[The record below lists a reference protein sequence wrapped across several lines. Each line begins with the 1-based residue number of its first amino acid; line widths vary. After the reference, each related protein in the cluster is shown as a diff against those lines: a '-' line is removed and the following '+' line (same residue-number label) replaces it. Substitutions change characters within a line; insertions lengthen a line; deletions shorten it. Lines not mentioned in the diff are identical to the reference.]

1 VVAFRDLLDVSPGMF
16 GEAAQ
21 RWQRTAEALRARAGD
36 LDARLAGLSEWS
48 GAAADAASSTF
59 ATYRKQLTDAA
70 DVLNRIPPV
79 FHTAGPVVGDARSRL
94 LHAVDEAR
102 SAGLEVNADTG
113 QVTLSLA
120 PANPRGADLSRQ
132 AEIQEWIDNALADA
146 TRADNEAAD
155 ALRNLTAQYAGF
167 APDSATVAASATAIP
182 PPGTA
187 PAEVRKWWDALSPMQ
202 QESLLFTHEAQLGQ
216 LDGLPTPVRDRA
228 NRSRLAEQRAR
239 LEADQIRLTGRRDL
253 TESERAQLDD
263 INAKLNG
270 IKSIELRL
278 HTPDPA
284 KQPAFLLGFDTTGTG
299 RAIVAAG
306 NPDTAV
312 NVATYVPGTGAN
324 LGSIEGLMDRSDRML
339 SAAAVEKSPSTCVI
353 TWVGYNAP
361 QEILDAGDADYAD
374 TAKKDLDRFQDG
386 LRATHQG
393 PPSHNTVL
401 GHSYGSTVIGHTAR
415 DEGLNADEVV
425 FVGSPGVGVANVADL
440 HLRPEQVHATVA
452 DHDII
457 QLTNMPAP
465 FPDPHGPS
473 PTQPGFGATTFSSKP
488 GDEGSSLTMGLST
501 SAHSQYWD
509 PNNDSLRNFGKI
521 IAGKPTY

>member
-48 GAAADAASSTF
+48 GAAADAARSTF

-278 HTPDPA
+278 HTPDPT

-339 SAAAVEKSPSTCVI
+339 DSASKGGSPSTAVI
-353 TWVGYNAP
+353 TWVGYDAP
-361 QEILDAGDADYAD
+361 QNLSDAASETYAD
-374 TAKKDLDRFQDG
+374 GAKRDLDRFQDG
-386 LRATHQG
+386 LRATHEGQ
-393 PPSHNTVL
+393 PSHNTLL

-415 DEGLNADEVV
+415 DEHINADDIV
-425 FVGSPGVGVANVADL
+425 FLGSPGVGVDHANELDFPAE
-440 HLRPEQVHATVA
+440 HIHATVA
-452 DHDII
+452 HNDII
-457 QLTNMPAP
+457 QIVDVHGASPAAER
-465 FPDPHGPS
+465 
-473 PTQPGFGATTFSSKP
+473 FGASVFTSNP
-488 GDEGSSLTMGLST
+488 GRAGPFFGYSVE
-501 SAHSQYWD
+501 AHSQYWD
-509 PNNDSLRNFGKI
+509 NNSHSLANFGRI